1 MGGEKL
7 KSFMADYLI
16 DRMAPKRPGWWKRR
30 LHDMKAALTETV
42 GIVVRSLPLCIA
54 VGAVCF
60 CIAYLWLVY
69 GLGWPR

>member
-1 MGGEKL
+1 MSDEKL

-16 DRMAPKRPGWWKRR
+16 DRMSLKKPCRWKQWLRG
-30 LHDMKAALTETV
+30 MKAALTETV

-54 VGAVCF
+54 VGAACF